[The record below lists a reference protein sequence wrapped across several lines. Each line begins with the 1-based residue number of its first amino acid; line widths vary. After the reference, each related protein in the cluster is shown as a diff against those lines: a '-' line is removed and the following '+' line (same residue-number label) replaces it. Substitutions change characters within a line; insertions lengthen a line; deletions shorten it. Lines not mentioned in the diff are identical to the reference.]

1 MKNLYRQKK
10 HLIEFCSKAMRDSEL
25 DCEKRA
31 IQFIAD
37 FQGIR
42 KHKFRDIEDQEDRD
56 LQMDDFEKELLGLV
70 NELEDNL
77 MEIEMKLQDAL
88 FNAVTIFKEKMQ
100 GFNNE
105 MK

>member
-10 HLIEFCSKAMRDSEL
+10 HLIEYCSKAMRDSEL

-31 IQFIAD
+31 INFIND

-56 LQMDDFEKELLGLV
+56 LQMDDFQIELLDSV
-70 NELEDNL
+70 DTLEDNL

-88 FNAVTIFKEKMQ
+88 TNAVNIFKEKQ
-100 GFNNE
+100 
-105 MK
+105 